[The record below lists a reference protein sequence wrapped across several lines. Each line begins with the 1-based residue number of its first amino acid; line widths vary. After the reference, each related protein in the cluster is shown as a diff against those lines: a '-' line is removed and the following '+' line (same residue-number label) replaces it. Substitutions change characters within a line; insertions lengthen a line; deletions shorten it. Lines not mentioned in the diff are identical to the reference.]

1 MNTRLLL
8 FMGLFSFAFIFL
20 SSCGAGDPI
29 NISDGPVPIQDIES
43 SSDGLT
49 LSFSKS
55 TFTESPDEIRTSIE
69 NDTNQKCKYGT
80 YYSIERLHQNQWYR
94 VVYPDEI
101 FLNYPDF
108 HDRGLLLKPVSQ
120 EDQTFSLKRLDID
133 LPPGTYRLVKTLL
146 CPAVDGKEIAL
157 ARSFQVKED

>member
-1 MNTRLLL
+1 MNIRLLL

-20 SSCGAGDPI
+20 SSCGAGDSI
-29 NISDGPVPIQDIES
+29 HTSDGPVPMQDIES

-55 TFTESPDEIRTSIE
+55 TFTKSPDEIKISIE
-69 NDTNQKCKYGT
+69 NDTNKKCKYGT
-80 YYSIERLHQNQWYR
+80 YYSIERLHQDKWYR

-101 FLNYPDF
+101 FINHPDF
-108 HDRGLLLKPVSQ
+108 HNLGLLLEPDSQ
-120 EDQTFSLKRLDID
+120 EDQTFSLKRLDIN

-157 ARSFQVKED
+157 ARSFQVEEN